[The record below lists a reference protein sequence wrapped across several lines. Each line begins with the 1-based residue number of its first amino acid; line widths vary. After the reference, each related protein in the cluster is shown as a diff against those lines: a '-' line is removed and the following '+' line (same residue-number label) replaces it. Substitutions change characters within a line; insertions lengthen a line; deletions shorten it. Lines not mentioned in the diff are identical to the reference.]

1 MKKQAMQ
8 SVGRGDT
15 TLKVSRYNYACS
27 FKKPEASMTGA
38 EQRESEGRTVD
49 LREMTQ
55 SRTVKDL
62 IGHCEVEFDSGH
74 RGKALKN

>member
-1 MKKQAMQ
+1 MQ
-8 SVGRGDT
+8 SVGRADT
-15 TLKVSRYNYACS
+15 ALRVSRYNYACS
-27 FKKPEASMTGA
+27 FKKPEASMTRA

-55 SRTVKDL
+55 SQTVQDL
-62 IGHCEVEFDSGH
+62 IGHCEAEFDSGH